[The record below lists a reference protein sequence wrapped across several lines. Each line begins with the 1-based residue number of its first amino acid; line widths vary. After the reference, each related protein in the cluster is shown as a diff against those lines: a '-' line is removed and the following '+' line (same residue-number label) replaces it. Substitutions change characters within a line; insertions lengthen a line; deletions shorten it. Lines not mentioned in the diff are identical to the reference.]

1 MTNIELFDIIRPIII
16 SVTGVPEC
24 ILADPN
30 APAPSGEYAAVR
42 PKQSISERGQ
52 SNIIRTNGTGNELD
66 VDVRAQIIAECSVNF
81 YRGNAVDYAEK
92 LKQCNKR
99 PDVSASLYRAGVGW
113 NRTSSVNN
121 LTTLQSDNQEQ
132 RAQISLYLMYEAT
145 DSVTINSIERVNYDV
160 QYETGTVVASGS
172 VETIDAP

>member
-1 MTNIELFDIIRPIII
+1 MNNIQLFDIIRPIIL

-30 APAPSGEYAAVR
+30 APAPTGEYAAVR
-42 PKQSISERGQ
+42 PKQSITERGQ
-52 SNIIRTNGTGNELD
+52 ANIIRTNGTGNELD

-81 YRGNAVDYAEK
+81 YRGNAVDYAER

-99 PDVSASLYRAGVGW
+99 PDISEALFRAKLGW
-113 NRTSSVNN
+113 NRTSAVNN
-121 LTTLQSDNQEQ
+121 LTTLQSNNQEQ
-132 RAQISLYLMYEAT
+132 RAQISIFLMYETT
-145 DSVTINSIERVNYDV
+145 DEVTINSIERASFDV
-160 QYETGTVVASGS
+160 QYETGVIVASGS